1 LCALVALALAGTV
14 PAQAVDGDSQPL
26 DRTVSYGVY
35 DDPND
40 PGRVLIWLVV
50 FHLEETVT
58 VGGQIGWTVE
68 DIHVFDVANGP
79 DGLWWVSHADVEVP
93 ELQEFDM
100 PPYVE
105 GLAACEDSEEPDLEY
120 ELEGQVYTAPPG
132 GPHFAIAAALD
143 LRFWEQSEPA
153 PLIVRENEPVEV
165 NAREYP
171 PIGQ

>member
-1 LCALVALALAGTV
+1 
-14 PAQAVDGDSQPL
+14 VDGDSQPL

-68 DIHVFDVANGP
+68 DIHVFDVANGREWIDSQPAVNTP